1 MGKCEKPAQK
11 SEKDSPFGLAF
22 SLAELSDPFALPR

>member
-1 MGKCEKPAQK
+1 MPAQK

-22 SLAELSDPFALPR
+22 LLAELSDPFALPR